1 MASKPTHAGTGSDT
15 EPVPGQRPS
24 GPSRTGITEH
34 SLARLFLT
42 PALGLMAILG
52 LGPIIYALVESV
64 FAHPTIVDRGGFV
77 GLANY
82 AEQLTNP
89 RFWSAVWTTLSF
101 TAVSV
106 AMEFVLG
113 LAFALI
119 MNAAFRGRGVVR
131 ATILLPWVIPTAIAG
146 TIWLYLMRIN
156 PGYANTWL
164 GLGNFD
170 WLTGDTAFWAV
181 VIADVWKTAPFVALL
196 LLAGLQTIPD
206 DVYEAARVDGAGAW
220 QRFRRITLP
229 LLKPAI
235 VVALLF
241 RSVDALRMFDLS
253 NIMTSNRVE
262 TLSVLTQLRIFTNP
276 QPGVANTLSAL
287 TFVLIMG
294 LGLLFITARR
304 QDILGEDR

>member
-1 MASKPTHAGTGSDT
+1 MARTPTDTGAGSPVEPATG
-15 EPVPGQRPS
+15 GAAS
-24 GPSRTGITEH
+24 GPQRSGITER

-42 PALGLMAILG
+42 PALGLMMVLG
-52 LGPIIYALVESV
+52 LGPIIYALVESM
-64 FAHPTIVDRGGFV
+64 FSHPSIVDRGEFI

-89 RFWSAVWTTLSF
+89 RFWSAVWTTLAF
-101 TAVSV
+101 TASSV
-106 AMEFVLG
+106 AVEFVLG
-113 LAFALI
+113 MAFALI
-119 MNAAFRGRGVVR
+119 MNAAFRGRGPVR

-146 TIWLYLMRIN
+146 QIWLYLMRIN
-156 PGYANTWL
+156 PGYFNTWL
-164 GLGNFD
+164 GLGNYD
-170 WLTGDTAFWAV
+170 WLTGDSAFWAV

-196 LLAGLQTIPD
+196 LLAGLQTIPN
-206 DVYEAARVDGAGAW
+206 DVYEAARVDGAGAV
-220 QRFRRITLP
+220 QRFRQITLP

-262 TLSVLTQLRIFTNP
+262 TLSVLTQTRIFTAP

-287 TFVLIMG
+287 TFVLVMG
-294 LGLLFITARR
+294 LGLLFILSRR